1 MKVLLFPVG
10 SAGDV
15 NPYIWLGRGLRAR
28 GHDVVLFTGGPFR
41 DRVEQ
46 AGLVFE
52 PVGAPE
58 EYESFLMDPDL
69 WHPRRGTEQVFGMV
83 GRHALSAA
91 RQLEQAVEPGRT
103 VILSSILGVPA
114 RMVREKHKVPLLT
127 LHLQPSCLVSAEDC
141 PVIPGFGWMRH
152 LPPFALRF
160 LFETLPDRTLAMLGP
175 AFIRG
180 CRDFGIDPP
189 ARIFPDWWHSPDGV
203 VCLYPE
209 WFAPRPSDAPA
220 HLAYASFPREDL
232 SREIPLTP
240 DLDGWLSQGPP
251 PLVLT
256 PGSAMRHARELVDA
270 FAGACDRLGRRGLVV
285 TPFPE
290 NLPDRLPASVHSVPA
305 APFGP
310 LFARSRLVVHHGGIG
325 TLSHALAAGV
335 PQLITPFGHD
345 QFDNALRIRRL
356 GLGCEAGA
364 RSRRAGPL
372 ARILGRMLAD
382 EELAG
387 RCAAA
392 ARRLHGEDP
401 LHGMVRMVEEL
412 RVG

>member
-1 MKVLLFPVG
+1 MNVLLFPVG

-15 NPYIWLGRGLRAR
+15 NPHIWLGRGLREQ
-28 GHDVVLFTGGPFR
+28 GHEVTLFTGGPFQTQA
-41 DRVEQ
+41 EQ
-46 AGLVFE
+46 AGLRFVQ
-52 PVGAPE
+52 VGSPDD
-58 EYESFLMDPDL
+58 YEAFLRDPDL
-69 WHPRRGTEQVFGMV
+69 WHPRRGTERVFDMV
-83 GRHALSAA
+83 GRFALAAA
-91 RQLEQAVEPGRT
+91 RQLEQATIPGRT
-103 VILSSILGVPA
+103 VILSSILGLPA
-114 RMVREKHKVPLLT
+114 RMVREKHRVPLLT
-127 LHLQPSCLVSAEDC
+127 IHLQPSCLVSAEDC

-160 LFETLPDRTLAMLGP
+160 LFEKMPDRTLAMLGP
-175 AFIRG
+175 AFVQG

-209 WFAPRPSDAPA
+209 WFAPRPGDAPA

-232 SREIPLTP
+232 SRETPLAP
-240 DLDGWLSQGPP
+240 DLLEWLSHGPA

-256 PGSAMRHARELVDA
+256 PGSAMRHARELVEA
-270 FAGACDRLGRRGLVV
+270 FTNACSLLGRRGLVV

-290 NLPDRLPASVHSVPA
+290 NLPTRLPDLVHRVPS

-335 PQLITPFGHD
+335 PQLVTPFGHD
-345 QFDNALRIRRL
+345 QFDNALRLRRL
-356 GLGCEAGA
+356 GLGSELGVRTLRA
-364 RSRRAGPL
+364 RPL
-372 ARILGRMLAD
+372 ARMIEQMLAD
-382 EELAG
+382 EGLAG

-392 ARRLHGEDP
+392 AQRLHGENP
-401 LHGMVRMVEEL
+401 LNEVIRRVEQLGE
-412 RVG
+412 G